1 MRTELT
7 IVATPDRSPRIC
19 AVGGLA
25 ARTTGRDTVHL
36 IGTAAT
42 PLGGDH
48 WDITIRVEAGARLS
62 LRSVA
67 ASLALPGR
75 DCVLS
80 TAHWSVEV
88 GEEASL
94 DCALE
99 PTVIAGGAEHRAIT
113 TVSLAESS
121 TFLWRERVQIGR
133 TGEQTG
139 NWAGVTNADLGALP
153 LLRHE
158 VELGVGTVSHDTL
171 DAPAALTSELRY
183 PDERPAEVVGHIRTA
198 RTRLPLARGG
208 SLTTQ
213 LEAKLSPTP

>member
-7 IVATPDRSPRIC
+7 IVASPDRSPRIA

-25 ARTTGRDTVHL
+25 ARITGRDTVHV

-48 WDITIRVEAGARLS
+48 WDITVRVLSGARLT

-75 DCVLS
+75 GCALS

-88 GEEASL
+88 GDDASL

-99 PTVIAGGAEHRAIT
+99 PTVIAGGAEHRVETA
-113 TVSLAESS
+113 VALAESS
-121 TFLWRERVQIGR
+121 AVLLRERVQIGR
-133 TGEQTG
+133 SGEESG
-139 NWAGVTNADLGALP
+139 RWVGIMNADLGALP
-153 LLRHE
+153 LLRHQL
-158 VELGVGTVSHDTL
+158 ELGVGTVAHDVL
-171 DAPAALTSELRY
+171 DGPAAVTSELRY
-183 PDERPAEVVGHIRTA
+183 PDDRPADVTGDIRSA

-208 SLTTQ
+208 SLTTR
-213 LEAKLSPTP
+213 LGPRL

>member
-1 MRTELT
+1 VRTELT
-7 IVATPDRSPRIC
+7 IVAIPGRSPRIS

-25 ARTTGRDTVHL
+25 ARITGRDTVHV

-48 WDITIRVEAGARLS
+48 WDITVRVLSGARLS

-75 DCVLS
+75 GCTVS
-80 TAHWSVEV
+80 TAHWSVDVEDD
-88 GEEASL
+88 AAL

-99 PTVIAGGAEHRAIT
+99 PTVVAGAAEHRVES
-113 TVSLAESS
+113 TVLLAPTS
-121 TFLWRERVQIGR
+121 TLVLRERVQIGR
-133 TGEQTG
+133 TGER
-139 NWAGVTNADLGALP
+139 AGIWIGTTDADLGNVP
-153 LLRHE
+153 LLRHRL
-158 VELGVGTVSHDTL
+158 ELGAGTVSHDVL

-183 PDERPAEVVGHIRTA
+183 PDDRPAEVSGDARTA

-213 LEAKLSPTP
+213 LGPRL

>member
-7 IVATPDRSPRIC
+7 IVASPDRSPRIA

-25 ARTTGRDTVHL
+25 ARITGRDTVHV

-48 WDITIRVEAGARLS
+48 WDITVRVLPGARLT

-75 DCVLS
+75 GIALS
-80 TAHWSVEV
+80 TARWSVEV
-88 GEEASL
+88 EDDASL

-99 PTVIAGGAEHRAIT
+99 PTVIAGGAEHRVETA
-113 TVSLAESS
+113 VALAESS
-121 TFLWRERVQIGR
+121 ALVLRERVQIGR
-133 TGEQTG
+133 SGEESG
-139 NWAGVTNADLGALP
+139 RWVGITNADLGALP
-153 LLRHE
+153 LLRHQL
-158 VELGVGTVSHDTL
+158 ELGVGTVSHDVL
-171 DAPAALTSELRY
+171 DGPAAVTSELRY
-183 PDERPAEVVGHIRTA
+183 PDERPADVTGDIRSA

-208 SLTTQ
+208 SLTTR
-213 LEAKLSPTP
+213 LGPRL